1 MSDKEAPV
9 RDEFFESLLGD
20 FLDESGQLL
29 DRLNE
34 DLLQLDEWVR
44 ALDDDHQ
51 QSCDEELLNDMFRS
65 AHSLKG
71 LSAML
76 GLGDINNLTH
86 RIENVFDAARK
97 DELTIS
103 GDVVELMFQGV
114 DQLVSLVDVLKVP
127 DAEPIE
133 CQPVI
138 DGISQLLREAGAE
151 RKQSSQEDAERAL
164 AGSDDLADESPE
176 PPAQSG
182 QDGPGLEAGGE
193 AMPRV
198 ADAPPEPS
206 IAEIDH
212 FADLTDETGM
222 ATKYLSIFID
232 EADMSLD
239 SLTETLL
246 AMEGQGGTEAIETLL
261 VTSHRIKGSAA
272 SVGLN
277 RPAKL
282 AHLMEDLLQEIRETG
297 RELTPEVT
305 DAMLQCTDGLRAY
318 IEGLKK
324 GNPVSENFPRLA
336 HDLLTAQSS
345 DAQSSHAQSSDAQSS
360 DAQSSD
366 AQSSDAQSSN
376 TAPSTE
382 DASPAT
388 PGKMEPPVGAAEI
401 VPSATLTEA
410 IREEI
415 GRLAPEGLPT
425 LAGMVVFRK
434 DLALAGLKARLLYE
448 KLSHL
453 GQVCYL
459 NPPVERLEESDDV
472 ERLTFGL
479 ASEES
484 VDTIRRNLQIAGV
497 AGLEVTR
504 LVRGPS
510 ESAAKV
516 KAPAPA
522 PCTATKA
529 DTRVAKPRAA
539 ATPAKPG
546 KSRPAEPSNKPT
558 ETLRVDIDRLDQLMN
573 LAGQL
578 VINRARFSRIGDA
591 LKNALASKQS
601 AQVLGNV
608 LGTLGKITE
617 EPSGGSSQADPHI
630 ELENLRSHARRMQAD
645 LEVVRREIGMLG
657 QVRGSVNDLL
667 EGIHQLDRV
676 TDGIQQ
682 SVMDTR
688 MVPIGPLFT
697 RFKRV
702 VRDITRGNGKDIQL
716 VIRGEKTELDKRM
729 IDELGDPL
737 IHMVRNSADH
747 GIELPDVREAAG
759 KPAQGTVTL
768 DAFHRGN
775 SIIIQVT
782 DDGKGLDP
790 DRILA
795 KALSKGIISEA
806 DAEKMTPHEVLQLI
820 WEPGLSTA
828 EKVTEVSGRGM
839 GMGIV
844 RSKIEDISGAVDLES
859 VLGQG
864 TTFTIKLPLTL
875 AILPSLM
882 TKIDG
887 DVFAI
892 PVESVVEIV
901 NVPSRDLS
909 TVHGVATARVRGRI
923 VSVVELDELLAW
935 NRSGKQPPEGDTD
948 ETTLV
953 ILGDEGHEVGLAV
966 DVLLG
971 EEDIV
976 IKSMAENYR
985 NVAGIAGASILGD
998 GRVSLILD
1006 VGALIEMSSKAYTP
1020 TAVS

>member
-103 GDVVELMFQGV
+103 GDVVEMMFQGV

-151 RKQSSQEDAERAL
+151 RQQSSQEDAERAL
-164 AGSDDLADESPE
+164 AGTEDLADESPE
-176 PPAQSG
+176 PPAESG
-182 QDGPGLEAGGE
+182 QDGPRPEAGGE
-193 AMPRV
+193 EMPQV

-206 IAEIDH
+206 LAEIDH

-232 EADMSLD
+232 EADISLD

-246 AMEGQGGTEAIETLL
+246 AMEGQGGSEALETLL

-324 GNPVSENFPRLA
+324 GNPVSEDFPRLA

-345 DAQSSHAQSSDAQSS
+345 DAR
-360 DAQSSD
+360 
-366 AQSSDAQSSN
+366 SSN

-382 DASPAT
+382 GASPT
-388 PGKMEPPVGAAEI
+388 MPGKREPSAGAAEI
-401 VPSATLTEA
+401 APSPTLTEA

-425 LAGMVVFRK
+425 LGGTVVFRK

-484 VDTIRRNLQIAGV
+484 VETIRRNLQIAGV
-497 AGLEVTR
+497 AGLEIAR

-510 ESAAKV
+510 ESAAGVKV
-516 KAPAPA
+516 PAPA
-522 PCTATKA
+522 PSPSPTPAA
-529 DTRVAKPRAA
+529 RAETRVAKPQVA
-539 ATPAKPG
+539 ATPPKPAPANREQRAAKPAEAVKPG
-546 KSRPAEPSNKPT
+546 KSRPAEPANKPT

-578 VINRARFSRIGDA
+578 VINRARFSQIGEA

-608 LGTLGKITE
+608 LGMLGKITE
-617 EPSGGSSQADPHI
+617 EPSGGSGQADPHI

-645 LEVVRREIGMLG
+645 LEVVRREVGMLG

-759 KPAQGTVTL
+759 KPVQGTVTL

-790 DRILA
+790 DRILG
-795 KALSKGIISEA
+795 KALSKGIITEA
-806 DAEKMTPHEVLQLI
+806 DAEKMTPHEILQLI

-839 GMGIV
+839 GMDIV
-844 RSKIEDISGAVDLES
+844 RSKIEDINGAVDLES

-901 NVPSRDLS
+901 NVPSRELS

-923 VSVVELDELLAW
+923 ISVVKLDELLAW
-935 NRSGKQPPEGDTD
+935 TRSGKQPPEGDTD

-966 DVLLG
+966 DLLLG